1 MHPVLQAAVDDAAE
15 EFGQETVTF
24 TELPDGSVKVTV
36 SGQDI
41 GERWEPNVISITTIL
56 LTTFPS
62 PPPYPFYLPA
72 DLRKKDGSAVP
83 NLGSATVDGVAVT
96 QLSVRPQGGRP
107 ESSFSALIRAVVS
120 WLRGR

>member
-1 MHPVLQAAVDDAAE
+1 
-15 EFGQETVTF
+15 
-24 TELPDGSVKVTV
+24 VKVTV

-41 GERWEPNVISITTIL
+41 GERWQPDVVSITTTL

-83 NLGSATVDGVAVT
+83 NLGSATIDGVAVT

-107 ESSFSALIRAVVS
+107 ASSFPALIRAVVS